1 MGPFRGRDRG
11 RPRAHVGASRA
22 KELIFT
28 AKDTNDF
35 TTIPPAPLITAAVL
49 EASYSDLASSST
61 VLSTDPS
68 ISIDCVRIYLT
79 YPPDPT
85 SSAFPTAPHKASCN
99 TLELLTVS
107 AGRLA
112 NLTLTVDVINIL
124 PEGKGVGSYV
134 GSGVGTTEGTSV
146 VGYTVGCAEGI
157 ADGIV
162 LGSAV
167 G

>member
-1 MGPFRGRDRG
+1 M
-11 RPRAHVGASRA
+11 
-22 KELIFT
+22 
-28 AKDTNDF
+28 
-35 TTIPPAPLITAAVL
+35 L

-99 TLELLTVS
+99 TLELLTAS

-112 NLTLTVDVINIL
+112 NVTLTFDVINIL

-134 GSGVGTTEGTSV
+134 GSGEG
-146 VGYTVGCAEGI
+146 
-157 ADGIV
+157 D
-162 LGSAV
+162 AV
-167 G
+167 GVNVGALVGFGVGSGVGWCVGLAVGHAVGSGDGSDVGEGVGDSVGDGVGAKLTDLTPIKSTFCSVWMLPV